1 MTPTTR
7 SRRRSADSP
16 TAAERRDIERRI
28 QLMPLMRRD
37 APGVFDWPAI
47 AGRLA
52 EELTATTRRLAG
64 AAQVSEQDG
73 EQIAR
78 AEVVLLDYRR
88 AVAADGVDE

>member
-1 MTPTTR
+1 
-7 SRRRSADSP
+7 
-16 TAAERRDIERRI
+16 
-28 QLMPLMRRD
+28 MPLMRRD
-37 APGVFDWPAI
+37 ALGAIDWPAI

-52 EELTATTRRLAG
+52 EVLTATTRRLAG

-88 AVAADGVDE
+88 AAATEGAGD